1 MLDSRVKELVSIAEG
16 CFTDKRSWDQLC
28 QDICE
33 NFYPL
38 RADYTQS
45 FMLGGSFADGLMD
58 GFTTNARETLGNGIE
73 SMLRQG
79 NWFKVGTGDEEL
91 DERPQNAR
99 ALEYATMRLRAIVKD
114 PRARFQI
121 ATKEADMD
129 WVSVGQ
135 PVLSIEEDPLR
146 THLVYKAHH
155 PKNCA
160 WVKDDA
166 GRTVTF
172 FRKFDL
178 QARDI
183 KKKVHSGVWKPPG
196 GLPTAVETA
205 CKLEPGKKFK
215 MLHVLMASDDVYG
228 DDGKKLREIR
238 HPFISIYVDLDNQ
251 VMMNERGAPVFNYIN
266 PQWRQLNGLPWG
278 FSPAALNSLS
288 DSRMLQDMSRVIL
301 EQAEK
306 AVDPPTIG
314 SGEVFARDINL
325 FAGGFTQVDLGDRK
339 LQDVFATVKTAD
351 GALSTGIELKN
362 DVRGLLAEAWL
373 LNKLFLPNVREM
385 RELEVMVRTEE
396 FRRAALPFYT
406 PIESEYHSPVLST
419 TFLMGIHQ
427 GSIRSDVFPEELSER
442 LLNFTYDSPLNEAE
456 GLKTRAS
463 FRAALEDAAAGAQVD
478 ERVTKMF
485 DWRKATEDS
494 VRGGGAKPDWFLSEE
509 DMEAANAEADQKQ
522 QLAEAAGMVRE
533 GAGVT
538 ADVSNATMAAQQ
550 AGLG

>member
-1 MLDSRVKELVSIAEG
+1 MLDTRTAELISIAEAA
-16 CFTDKRSWDQLC
+16 FTKKGAWDQLC

-45 FMLGGSFADGLMD
+45 FMLGGTFADGLMD
-58 GFTTNARETLGNGIE
+58 GFTVNARETLGNGIE

-79 NWFKVGTGDEEL
+79 DWFKVGTGDEER
-91 DERPQNAR
+91 DEKPVNAL
-99 ALEYATMRLRAIVKD
+99 ALEYATGRLQAIIKD

-135 PVLSIEEDPLR
+135 PVLSVEEDLER

-155 PKNCA
+155 PKTCA
-160 WVKDDA
+160 WIKDDA

-172 FRKFDL
+172 FRKFDM

-183 KKKVHSGVWKPPG
+183 KKKVNSGRWKPPG
-196 GLPTAVETA
+196 GLPTAVEIA
-205 CKLEPGKKFK
+205 CNLEPAKTFK
-215 MLHVLMASDDVYG
+215 YIHVLMATDDVYG

-238 HPFISIYVDLDNQ
+238 HPFVSIYIDMDNQ
-251 VMMNERGAPVFNYIN
+251 VMMNEFGAPVFNYVN

-288 DSRMLQDMSRVIL
+288 DARMLQDISRVIL
-301 EQAEK
+301 EQSEK
-306 AVDPPTIG
+306 AVDPPSIG
-314 SGEVFARDINL
+314 DGEVFARDINL
-325 FAGGFTQVDLGDRK
+325 YAGGFTQVSLDGRDLRE
-339 LQDVFATVKTAD
+339 VFTTVTTSDQAIRHGVD
-351 GALSTGIELKN
+351 LKS

-406 PIESEYHSPVLST
+406 PIESEYHSPLLAV
-419 TFLMGIHQ
+419 TFQMGVHQ
-427 GSIRSDVFPEELSER
+427 GTIRADVFPDELRDR

-456 GLKTRAS
+456 GLKVRAS
-463 FRAALEDAAAGAQVD
+463 FRAALEDAAAGAEVD

-485 DWRKATEDS
+485 DWRKATEDA

-509 DMEAANAEADQKQ
+509 DMEAANAEADQKHA
-522 QLAEAAGMVRE
+522 LREAAEIARE
-533 GAGVT
+533 GAGAA
-538 ADVSNATMAAQQ
+538 ADVSNASMAAQQ
-550 AGLG
+550 AGLA